1 MTETTPTATA
11 ASTREALLRGQARGY
26 TLVRRVFVQL
36 HEGDGTPR
44 SRASM
49 LARFVHERKHRALV
63 LYLLLLGS
71 WAGVQKLE
79 QPPAA
84 AVWVRALRSDLPG
97 ALTWSPSTLSRTW
110 ADLTDMG
117 LVARKREDRLV
128 RIRPRRED
136 GLADYEP
143 PGGRKEFEHTYFA
156 LPDEFWTDEWFARLS
171 LPALAVFLVI
181 ARETQDAKE
190 LRVTHQQ
197 LDDWYGINKRTAG
210 NGLRQLEELDLL
222 HIRKEVV
229 AAPLSATGRTTHHW
243 YSLTGAFGSS
253 ARKALQKRAEAEV
266 RARATGGPAGAP
278 RPSATSRGKAR

>member
-1 MTETTPTATA
+1 MTEKDPTATA

-26 TLVRRVFVQL
+26 TQVRRIFVQ
-36 HEGDGTPR
+36 HYEGDGTPR

-79 QPPAA
+79 RPPAA
-84 AVWVRALRSDLPG
+84 AVWVRALRSDRPG

-110 ADLTDMG
+110 ADLSGMG

-156 LPDEFWTDEWFARLS
+156 LPDEFWTDEWFAKLS

-181 ARETQDAKE
+181 AKETQDAKE
-190 LRVTHQQ
+190 FRVTHQQ
-197 LDDWYGINKRTAG
+197 LEDWFGINKRTAG
-210 NGLRQLEELDLL
+210 NGLRQLEELGLL
-222 HIRKEVV
+222 HVRKEVV
-229 AAPLSATGRTTHHW
+229 AAPLSATGSTTRHW

-253 ARKALQKRAEAEV
+253 ARKALQKRAGDEV
-266 RARATGGPAGAP
+266 RARATGSAAGAP
-278 RPSATSRGKAR
+278 RSKSSSTGKSR